1 MKKELPLVIEHAR
14 KPFDFGSVPGAP
26 EYATVLARRL
36 KLKEAAGAKGGGVG
50 GGGSSLA
57 AASASSSSSAAVP
70 VAADDDGVADA
81 AIRTSARVFDADKW
95 ENDPAEKAAQDLGVV
110 GDTSQRHDE
119 VFQLLTQCASA
130 GRLVQPSSAFVER
143 VFSHTKLIIEQIGIS
158 ASALRLVVLVQPSSA
173 FVERVFS
180 QIKLIIEQ
188 IGVSGLE

>member
-1 MKKELPLVIEHAR
+1 LEGMKKELPLVIEHAR

-36 KLKEAAGAKGGGVG
+36 KLKEAAAAKGGGVG

-81 AIRTSARVFDADKW
+81 AIRTSARVVDADKW
-95 ENDPAEKAAQDLGVV
+95 ENDPAEKARRIWEWWVTRAN
-110 GDTSQRHDE
+110 DT
-119 VFQLLTQCASA
+119 
-130 GRLVQPSSAFVER
+130 
-143 VFSHTKLIIEQIGIS
+143 TKFFNFWP
-158 ASALRLVVLVQPSSA
+158 SALRLVVLVQPSSA
-173 FVERVFS
+173 FVKRIFS
-180 QIKLIIEQ
+180 HIKLIIEQ